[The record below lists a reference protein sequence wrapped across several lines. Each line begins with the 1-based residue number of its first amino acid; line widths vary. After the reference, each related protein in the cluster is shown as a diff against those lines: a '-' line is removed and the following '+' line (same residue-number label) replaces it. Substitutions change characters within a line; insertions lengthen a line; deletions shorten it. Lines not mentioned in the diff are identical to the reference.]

1 MPTTDSMINT
11 CAPTFIY
18 ASVRKNYNSSKI
30 FSNFVNQTKK
40 YKNKNDSKGVRLST
54 RISPI
59 GVVIVVR
66 AMSSFNQLL
75 LYTVLDKWRQ
85 SGAASLTTVMALS
98 LHSLHFLSV
107 SEQWYSGDCTAERTV
122 RL

>member
-1 MPTTDSMINT
+1 MRPLLSLW
-11 CAPTFIY
+11 F
-18 ASVRKNYNSSKI
+18 SSKKQQFQN
-30 FSNFVNQTKK
+30 FSNFTQKR
-40 YKNKNDSKGVRLST
+40 YKNEHESKGVRLSI

-85 SGAASLTTVMALS
+85 SGAASLTTVLALS

-107 SEQWYSGDCTAERTV
+107 SEQWYSADCTAERTV